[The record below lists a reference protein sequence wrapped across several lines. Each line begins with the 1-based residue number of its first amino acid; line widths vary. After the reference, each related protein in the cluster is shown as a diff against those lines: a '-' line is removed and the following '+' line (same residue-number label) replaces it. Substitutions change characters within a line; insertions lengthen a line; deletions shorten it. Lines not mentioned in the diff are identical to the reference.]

1 MRQWAVPSAP
11 AAVKPALRR
20 EPALSLAALRVVVP
34 AMVLLAPGFRQG
46 VRVAAWSRARWVV
59 PEGLHW
65 FVAHV
70 PISPSWALAAQVVTA
85 FAALCAIVGV
95 RARLA
100 LGVLTLS
107 TFYLFSIAK
116 LTGWVWHDMHLLW
129 FCALLAASPCD
140 DVLAFDATR
149 PLLSE
154 GVRYAR
160 PLLFARLL
168 LGAVYFFPG
177 LHKVMQGGLGWAL
190 SDNLRNQL
198 WWKWAE
204 HGMVPHVRI
213 DHFPW
218 LLHAG
223 GLFVLLFELSFPA
236 LVLFKKTRPVAAVA
250 GLAFHMLALELL
262 RIPFASLWACY
273 VALVDLRPIARRVP
287 RLGKRLAEPAIVDEQ
302 EGRIASRAPLAVGA
316 LLLVGAVIQG
326 ARGQMQSYPF
336 ACYPTFQWNPGTRM
350 PDLLVT
356 AVRPDG
362 HELELPHARDERGY
376 RTQRQWAEVWA
387 LAGVTAKPDA
397 RRLQGYYRALVEHEP
412 DRHLARGAT
421 AVRFYRAYRSVAPE
435 DRGKPPLA
443 RKLILELR
451 RRSPPA
457 TR

>member
-1 MRQWAVPSAP
+1 M
-11 AAVKPALRR
+11 KPALRS

-46 VRVAAWSRARWVV
+46 VRVAAWAEARWVV

-70 PISPSWALAAQVVTA
+70 PISPRWALAAQVITA
-85 FAALCAIVGV
+85 FAALCAIAGV
-95 RARLA
+95 RARIS

-107 TFYLFSIAK
+107 AFYLFSIAK

-129 FCALLAASPCD
+129 FSALLAASPCD

-177 LHKVMQGGLGWAL
+177 LHKVMQSGLSWAL

-204 HGMVPHVRI
+204 HGMVPHFRI

-223 GLFVLLFELSFPA
+223 GLLVLLFELSFPG
-236 LVLFKKTRPVAAVA
+236 LVLFKRTRPVAAAA
-250 GLAFHMLALELL
+250 GLAFHLLALELF
-262 RIPFASLWACY
+262 RIPFASLWVCY
-273 VALVDLRPIARRVP
+273 VVLVDLRPIARRVP
-287 RLGKRLAEPAIVDEQ
+287 RFGKRLAAPAVVDEPR
-302 EGRIASRAPLAVGA
+302 GRAAIRAPVAVGS
-316 LLLVGAVIQG
+316 LLLAGAVIQG

-350 PDLLVT
+350 PDLLVE

-362 HELELPHARDERGY
+362 SEVELPDARDRSGY
-376 RTQRQWAEVWA
+376 RTQRRWAEVWA
-387 LAGVTAKPDA
+387 LAGVTAKPNA
-397 RRLQGYYRALVEHEP
+397 RRLQAYYRSLVQYEP
-412 DRHLARGAT
+412 ARRLARGAT
-421 AVRFYRAYRSVAPE
+421 RVRFYRAHRSVVPE
-435 DRGKPPLA
+435 DRGKPPVS
-443 RKLILELR
+443 RQLILELR
-451 RRSPPA
+451 RRSPA
-457 TR
+457 IR

>member
-1 MRQWAVPSAP
+1 VAD
-11 AAVKPALRR
+11 AAIVKHALRP

-46 VRVAAWSRARWVV
+46 VRVAAWAPARWVV

-70 PISPSWALAAQVVTA
+70 PISPRWALTAQVLTA
-85 FAALCAIVGV
+85 FCALCAMVGI

-100 LGVLTLS
+100 LGALTLS
-107 TFYLFSIAK
+107 TFYLFSIAQ

-140 DVLAFDATR
+140 DVLAVDATR
-149 PLLSE
+149 PLLSQ

-160 PLLFARLL
+160 PLLYVRLL

-177 LHKVMQGGLGWAL
+177 LHKLMQSGLSWAL
-190 SDNLRNQL
+190 SNNLRNQL

-204 HGMVPHVRI
+204 HGSVPHFRV

-218 LLHAG
+218 LLHGG
-223 GLFVLLFELSFPA
+223 GLFVLFFELSFPL
-236 LVLFKKTRPVAAVA
+236 LVLFRRTRPVAAAA
-250 GLAFHMLALELL
+250 GIAFHVLARGLFL
-262 RIPFASLWACY
+262 IPFESLWVCY
-273 VALVDLRPIARRVP
+273 VALVDLRPLVRRLP
-287 RLGKRLAEPAIVDEQ
+287 RIGKRLAEPA
-302 EGRIASRAPLAVGA
+302 GAPPPARSVTLWAPVAVGSI
-316 LLLVGAVIQG
+316 LLVPAVVQG

-336 ACYPTFQWNPGTRM
+336 ACYPTFQWQPGTRM
-350 PDLLVT
+350 PDLVVT
-356 AVRPDG
+356 AVGPQGR
-362 HELELPHARDERGY
+362 EVELPHARDDRGY

-397 RRLQGYYRALVEHEP
+397 RRLQGYYRSLVQHEP

-421 AVRFYRAYRSVAPE
+421 RVRFYRVYRSVAPE
-435 DRGKPPLA
+435 DRGKPPLE
-443 RKLILELR
+443 RRLLLELR
-451 RRSPPA
+451 QREPA
-457 TR
+457 TTR